1 MIAEFISRSLS
12 LQDTRAP
19 SGQDLVGPRGEEND
33 VLSHCRVPE
42 FGQGLSRPGVLMEVE
57 LRAVHRCSLPG
68 AAGRN
73 QMLLNLSMC
82 SLLHGAPQPP
92 ALWHQETLGVSFPH

>member
-19 SGQDLVGPRGEEND
+19 SGQDLVGPRGKEND

-68 AAGRN
+68 AAGRTGGTATPGSRVCA
-73 QMLLNLSMC
+73 NLETC
-82 SLLHGAPQPP
+82 GRWPHAGERC
-92 ALWHQETLGVSFPH
+92 QE